1 MKKNITIGI
10 LVLVLGLPRLS
21 AQLNQIGVN
30 VGVIASRYTVGENFP
45 NDFTIISQGRI
56 STGYTAGAQWMIGP
70 PKDQQLPY
78 LKLEHAM
85 MVEANF
91 SRAGGNIN
99 FQTRP
104 SGNTKPTS
112 NELTFVNYQVDFSA
126 MYLAKLKKFYMLIGA
141 GVTNHLFRGVK
152 VGAANEFRSTNN
164 QLNELYFSSMLGV
177 GARIDRFLVS
187 GRYQLALTEFG
198 KATALVPTDINSH
211 QIRIGFSYF
220 LIEKH
225 RGKNWGSIYYD

>member
-1 MKKNITIGI
+1 MKKKIATII
-10 LVLVLGLPRLS
+10 AVVLLS
-21 AQLNQIGVN
+21 FSQLKAQLNEIGIN
-30 VGVIASRYTVGENFP
+30 VGLVASRYTVGENFP

-70 PKDQQLPY
+70 PKDQNSPY

-91 SRAGGNIN
+91 SRVGGNIN
-99 FQTRP
+99 LQNRP
-104 SGNTKPTS
+104 APPNKPTS
-112 NELTFVNYQVDFSA
+112 NELTFVNYQVDVSA
-126 MYLAKLKKFYMLIGA
+126 MYMAKLNRFYMLIGA

-152 VGAANEFRSTNN
+152 VGAANEFRSANN
-164 QLNELYFSSMLGV
+164 QLSEFYFSSMIGLGV
-177 GARIDRFLVS
+177 RVNRFLITS
-187 GRYQLALTEFG
+187 RYQLSLTEFG
-198 KATALVPTDINSH
+198 SSTALIPTDINSH
-211 QIRIGFSYF
+211 QLRIGVAYF